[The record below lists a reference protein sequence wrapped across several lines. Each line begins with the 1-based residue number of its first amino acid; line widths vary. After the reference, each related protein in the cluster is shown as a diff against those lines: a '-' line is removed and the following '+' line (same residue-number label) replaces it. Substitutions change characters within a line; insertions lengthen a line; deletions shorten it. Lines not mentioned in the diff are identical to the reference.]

1 MLIRWKKMITD
12 VWAISIAKIQERFD
26 GLIWLNLERSQ
37 KHGEKKWYS
46 NAKKIDH
53 LSMEHVLNQFRQLI
67 TKIQYNVDGISYSQ
81 ANIFKKQNWKKW
93 QKLGLNFINLPLMKK
108 TKIDKVVKVSE
119 VFRNFHRD
127 VYKGVNVP

>member
-1 MLIRWKKMITD
+1 
-12 VWAISIAKIQERFD
+12 
-26 GLIWLNLERSQ
+26 
-37 KHGEKKWYS
+37 
-46 NAKKIDH
+46 
-53 LSMEHVLNQFRQLI
+53 MEHVLSQFRQLI
-67 TKIQYNVDGISYSQ
+67 TKIQYNVDGISYSE

-93 QKLGLNFINLPLMKK
+93 QKSGLNFINLPLMKK